1 MTPPET
7 PEHPPMGKPS
17 GALEAVVLF
26 PHTAKQRAG
35 TAVASGGA
43 LFTAASAWAYFRATE
58 AMRIAGA
65 EEILNPLLGG
75 HDPNFDPN
83 YVKRLVSYPAGPEAE
98 GMVLGLDVYAV
109 AAAVVGALVLGYG
122 LRELYGICGPRRQP
136 LASVHGAPRT
146 KAAHNL

>member
-1 MTPPET
+1 
-7 PEHPPMGKPS
+7 
-17 GALEAVVLF
+17 
-26 PHTAKQRAG
+26 
-35 TAVASGGA
+35 VASGGA
-43 LFTAASAWAYFRATE
+43 LVTAASAWAYFRATE

-109 AAAVVGALVLGYG
+109 AAVWSERLCWDMACVN
-122 LRELYGICGPRRQP
+122 CM
-136 LASVHGAPRT
+136 ASVALEGS
-146 KAAHNL
+146 L